1 MRQTTLKPHDV
12 VVALKAAL
20 HLERRF
26 TFAQIGG
33 DLGISP
39 SEAHAAVRRL
49 NASGLALWSRGDGL
63 TPVRPALRE
72 LIVSGLRY
80 VFPPTRG
87 ALMQGIPT
95 GAGGPTLSKILL
107 GSEEGPLVWPHVRG
121 TVRGPSLCP
130 LYPHAPEAS
139 QKDGLLYDALTMI
152 DAIRAGAARER
163 ELASFE
169 LARLLT

>member
-20 HLERRF
+20 HPQERF
-26 TFAQIGG
+26 TFMQIGS
-33 DLGISP
+33 DLGISS
-39 SEAHAAVRRL
+39 SEAHGAVRRL
-49 NASGLALWSRGDGL
+49 NLSGLALWSRSDGV
-63 TPVRPALRE
+63 TPIRPALRE
-72 LIVSGLRY
+72 FIVSGLRY
-80 VFPPTRG
+80 VFPPSRG
-87 ALMQGIPT
+87 ALTQGIPT

-107 GSEEGPLVWPHVRG
+107 GSAEGPLVWPHTRG
-121 TVRGPSLCP
+121 TVRGSSLCP

-139 QKDGLLYDALTMI
+139 QQDGLLYDALTMI
-152 DAIRAGAARER
+152 DAIRAGAARDR